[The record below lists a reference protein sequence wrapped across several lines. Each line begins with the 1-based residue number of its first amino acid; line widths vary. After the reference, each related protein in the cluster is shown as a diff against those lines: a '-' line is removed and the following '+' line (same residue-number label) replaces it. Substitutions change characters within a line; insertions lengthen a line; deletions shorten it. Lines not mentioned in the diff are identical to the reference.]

1 MLPTTAS
8 HSTVRG
14 LQQQQ
19 SEETDCYYQ
28 GTEVADH
35 VTSHTE
41 PHLETVSSVSRRL
54 RLAREIALLS
64 GSGNTGA
71 MWRTSGDPGCSLT
84 NHSSAALL
92 STNQSSP
99 DPAQPPAEGGG
110 RGGGPGLA
118 GQVEPLPR
126 PVHRPQPV
134 DSRVRARQL

>member
-14 LQQQQ
+14 LQQQ
-19 SEETDCYYQ
+19 SEETEYKLLSPGDQSC
-28 GTEVADH
+28 
-35 VTSHTE
+35 TSRDITHTE

-84 NHSSAALL
+84 NHSSAACSPPIRAHLTPPSRQPREVAGEEGPDSQVRL
-92 STNQSSP
+92 SHSP
-99 DPAQPPAEGGG
+99 APYT
-110 RGGGPGLA
+110 
-118 GQVEPLPR
+118 
-126 PVHRPQPV
+126 
-134 DSRVRARQL
+134 ARSP

>member
-84 NHSSAALL
+84 NHSSAACSPPIRAHLTPPSRQPREVAGEEGPDSQVRL
-92 STNQSSP
+92 SHSP
-99 DPAQPPAEGGG
+99 APYT
-110 RGGGPGLA
+110 
-118 GQVEPLPR
+118 
-126 PVHRPQPV
+126 
-134 DSRVRARQL
+134 ARSP

>member
-19 SEETDCYYQ
+19 SEETEYKLLLPGDQ
-28 GTEVADH
+28 SSSSRDITQI
-35 VTSHTE
+35 THTE

-84 NHSSAALL
+84 NHSSA
-92 STNQSSP
+92 
-99 DPAQPPAEGGG
+99 
-110 RGGGPGLA
+110 
-118 GQVEPLPR
+118 
-126 PVHRPQPV
+126 H
-134 DSRVRARQL
+134 